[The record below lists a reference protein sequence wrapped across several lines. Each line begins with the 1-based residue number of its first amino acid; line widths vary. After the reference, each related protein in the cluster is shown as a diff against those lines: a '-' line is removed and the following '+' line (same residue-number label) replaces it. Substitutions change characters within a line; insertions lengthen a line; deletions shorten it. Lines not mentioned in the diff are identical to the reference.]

1 MAIQTEIT
9 FHEVEHSDALEA
21 SIERW
26 VSRLEHLH
34 DRIVHCHVTVGQPHR
49 HHRRG
54 RLFDVHVKLDI
65 SGSEIVTAWE
75 SEDVY
80 LAVADAFR
88 AARRQLLDELGVR
101 RGKAKAP
108 FVTRYITGVS

>member
-9 FHEVEHSDALEA
+9 FHEIQHSDSLEA
-21 SIERW
+21 AINRW

-34 DRIVHCHVTVGQPHR
+34 DRIVQCHVTVGQPHR
-49 HHRRG
+49 HHRKG

-65 SGSEIVTAWE
+65 SGSEIVTAYE

-108 FVTRYITGVS
+108 FVTRYITNPG